1 VIDKSLSADKT
12 AASIRHLLTNC
23 GSLREGER
31 VAVIYDPTTRALGVA
46 FAREASLMTTR
57 VSEIEIPVATRHG
70 QQPPDDGAAKML
82 GADLIISLCQFS
94 LAHTN
99 ARIEAGK
106 RGARFLSMP
115 CYSWEL
121 LRDPAVLVD
130 FQHQGP
136 VVRSTA
142 SAFTAGTSVQVT
154 TRAGTDIRLDIA
166 GRIGNAC
173 PGRVEQPGDLGSPPD
188 IEANVSPVEDRSE
201 GTIVVDGSV
210 TCPEIGLLK
219 TPVFLTVHTGRI
231 ASIASEDQGYVD
243 VLERMLGGP
252 TSPRRVLAELGIG
265 LNPAARLTGT
275 MLTDEGA
282 LGCIHVGFGSNSTVG
297 GTNEADFHLDFV
309 LRSASIFV
317 DDVPLM
323 LKGELIA

>member
-1 VIDKSLSADKT
+1 
-12 AASIRHLLTNC
+12 
-23 GSLREGER
+23 
-31 VAVIYDPTTRALGVA
+31 
-46 FAREASLMTTR
+46 
-57 VSEIEIPVATRHG
+57 
-70 QQPPDDGAAKML
+70 
-82 GADLIISLCQFS
+82 
-94 LAHTN
+94 
-99 ARIEAGK
+99 
-106 RGARFLSMP
+106 
-115 CYSWEL
+115 
-121 LRDPAVLVD
+121 
-130 FQHQGP
+130 
-136 VVRSTA
+136 
-142 SAFTAGTSVQVT
+142 
-154 TRAGTDIRLDIA
+154 
-166 GRIGNAC
+166 
-173 PGRVEQPGDLGSPPD
+173 
-188 IEANVSPVEDRSE
+188 VSPVEDRSE